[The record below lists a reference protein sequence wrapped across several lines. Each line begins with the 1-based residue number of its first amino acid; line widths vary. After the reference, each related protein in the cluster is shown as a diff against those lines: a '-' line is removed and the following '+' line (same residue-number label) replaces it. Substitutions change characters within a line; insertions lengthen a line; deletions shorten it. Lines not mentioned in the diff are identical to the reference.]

1 MHVISNYL
9 VNALTHKF
17 RADFMNIEAA
27 TGQKKKAPVHDP
39 VKKKRPQGC
48 K

>member
-17 RADFMNIEAA
+17 RANFMNIEAA
-27 TGQKKKAPVHDP
+27 TGEKSSRARFWKKKMSPGLQ
-39 VKKKRPQGC
+39 VK
-48 K
+48 